1 MLGFSVN
8 GIGHAKRSDI
18 NLQSTW
24 NYLVFGASNTIF
36 HSQPTHTTPFALRVF
51 LGFSNSRRQ
60 RLRFGCSSKSI
71 YSNMRVWWHQTKCD
85 SNVLM
90 CVCWMAWTEV
100 KWMRSASTLGH
111 FAWLYDTPTQPT
123 TFFNLLFLSAL
134 TTLSL
139 AHPPSLRC
147 TRRL

>member
-1 MLGFSVN
+1 MKLFS
-8 GIGHAKRSDI
+8 
-18 NLQSTW
+18 
-24 NYLVFGASNTIF
+24 FGASNTIF

-139 AHPPSLRC
+139 APWPSRSPVHSSFVAKS
-147 TRRL
+147 RLSHNKTLITSPT